1 MTMQSQIKPGMPV
14 KCADGMD
21 HGRVDGVDGEYIK
34 LSGGDSVQPHWLP
47 ISAVD
52 HVDQHVHL
60 NLGHE
65 QVHQQWLS
73 EDPHPEH
80 RQ

>member
-14 KCADGMD
+14 KCANGMD
-21 HGRVDGVDGEYIK
+21 HGQVDSVDGEYIK
-34 LSGGDSVQPHWLP
+34 LTNDDSGQPHWLP
-47 ISAVD
+47 LSAVD

-60 NLGHE
+60 NLNHE

-73 EDPHPEH
+73 QDPHPEH